1 MRAQSRRMERLLPT
15 LGGTGVRRRRSL
27 APELAVLLMATLAG
41 ACHPVS
47 EDELS
52 SAVFGPGE
60 RLHFGH
66 LCANQ
71 YEHAASVWV
80 VFVNENAGAF
90 ALAQLQAGWVGAQ
103 DELGVDTTG
112 VALFPLRIRLGRPP
126 AGPVEA
132 LRLVFQVGSAESGP
146 DLPYLA
152 AGESGTLSMSNTGR
166 ALAHNVPNG
175 FAVPVSALSSDGDP
189 VRLALTIRSG
199 QNGEEI
205 VLRGPEASGLAAA
218 MRRPKPVVRVLGLPE
233 VLDPAQ
239 EGGLVQT
246 INEDLKFDR
255 CLDIRRELIRT
266 FDREARA
273 VQLSG

>member
-1 MRAQSRRMERLLPT
+1 MCARYNRTKRRLPS
-15 LGGTGVRRRRSL
+15 LGGIGVRRHRSL
-27 APELAVLLMATLAG
+27 APGLAVLLTATLAG

-52 SAVFGPGE
+52 GAVFGPGE

-71 YEHAASVWV
+71 YEHAASAWV
-80 VFVNENAGAF
+80 VFANEGAGAA
-90 ALAQLQAGWVGAQ
+90 ALAWLQAGWVGAQ
-103 DELGVDTTG
+103 DARGVETPG
-112 VALFPLRIRLGRPP
+112 VAVFPTGIRLGRPP

-152 AGESGTLSMSNTGR
+152 AGASGTLSMSEAGR
-166 ALAHNVPNG
+166 ALAHGVPNG
-175 FAVPVSALSSDGDP
+175 FAVPESSLSGVVDP
-189 VRLALTIRSG
+189 VRLALTVRSG
-199 QNGEEI
+199 QSGEEI

-218 MRRPKPVVRVLGLPE
+218 MRRPKPEVRVLGLPE

-246 INEDLKFDR
+246 INKDLKFDR

-273 VQLSG
+273 VQPSG